1 LVEELMKP
9 GQLSLKVAR

>member
-9 GQLSLKVAR
+9 GQLSLKVAG